1 MSLVGRTIGHYKI
14 EGKLGSGG
22 MGDVYLAR
30 DLKLDREVA
39 LKVLPPDM
47 AANPQ
52 RLQRFE
58 REAKTVATLNHPNI
72 VTLFSVEEADGV
84 RFLTMERVIGQAL
97 DVRITP
103 GGMSFKGFMEVARPL
118 ADALAAAHEKGV
130 VHRDL
135 KPANVMV
142 SDDGRVKVLD
152 FGLAKLQEPDRPDN
166 LSDIKTQ
173 GLTRE
178 GTIVGTVPYMSPEQL
193 QGRAVDHR
201 SDLFSLGVIYY
212 QMLTGRRPF
221 HGGTSAE
228 TISSILR
235 DTPHSV
241 NEINVSL
248 PNHLGRIVRRCLNK
262 DPNERYQT
270 ARDLAIDLKE
280 LKEEIS
286 DSERVNVN
294 SIAVLPFA
302 NMSPDPE
309 QEYFCEGIAEEL
321 INGLGRIKNLRVASR
336 TSAFQFKGSKHDIRE
351 IGERLNVEKVV
362 EGSVRKSGSQIRIT
376 AQVVNVNDG
385 YRLWSERYDRKLEDI
400 FAIQDEIAESIVRAL
415 EVTLSPKERR
425 AIQNVATRDVEAYDF
440 YLRGRKSFWEWRHT
454 GWTQARQ
461 MFERA
466 IKLDPNYALAY
477 AAIADCC
484 SFIFMY
490 ADRSEKERVL
500 AEEASRK
507 ALQLDPDLAEAH
519 AARGMVLSL
528 SDNNEQAAVH
538 FEKAISLNPRLYDA
552 YYFYARASV
561 ALGKYDKA
569 ARLYEQA
576 MEVRPEDYQVP
587 LLLPQV
593 YRSLHRLEDEKA
605 ISRVGIEKAKRH
617 LELNPDDPRA
627 LYLGGGAMAKLGVV
641 EHDEAMVQEGLKMV
655 NRTVE
660 LSPDEVGVLYN
671 VSCIYATLGRADEAL
686 TLLERAVRNGYNH
699 LAWLETDSD
708 FDSIRQHPRFQALT
722 RTVADRQ

>member
-1 MSLVGRTIGHYKI
+1 MVGRTLGHYRI

-22 MGDVYLAR
+22 MGEVYLAR

-39 LKVLPPDM
+39 LKVLPAEM

-72 VTLFSVEEADGV
+72 VTIFSVEEADGV
-84 RFLTMERVIGQAL
+84 RFLTMERVVGQPL
-97 DVRITP
+97 DGRITP
-103 GGMSFKGFMEVARPL
+103 GGMAFRPFMEIARPL
-118 ADALAAAHEKGV
+118 ADALAASHEKGV

-142 SDDGRVKVLD
+142 GDDGRVKVLD
-152 FGLAKLQEPDRPDN
+152 FGLAKLQEPERPDS
-166 LSDIKTQ
+166 LSDAPTQ

-193 QGRAVDHR
+193 QGRGIDHR

-212 QMLTGRRPF
+212 QMLTGKRPF

-235 DTPHSV
+235 DTPHPV
-241 NEINVSL
+241 NEINVTL

-270 ARDLAIDLKE
+270 ARDLALDLKE
-280 LKEEIS
+280 LKQEIS
-286 DSERVNVN
+286 DTERANVN

-336 TSAFQFKGSKHDIRE
+336 TSAFQFKGTKHDIRE

-376 AQVVNVNDG
+376 AQVVNVADG

-466 IKLDPNYALAY
+466 IKLDPNYALAW

-484 SFIFMY
+484 SFTFTY
-490 ADRSEKERVL
+490 ADRSEKERLL

-528 SDNNEQAAVH
+528 SENNEQAAVH
-538 FEKAISLNPRLYDA
+538 FEKAISLNPRLYEA
-552 YYFYARASV
+552 HYFYARASV
-561 ALGKYDKA
+561 VQGQYAKA

-593 YRSLHRLEDEKA
+593 YRSLHRLADEQA
-605 ISRVGIEKAKRH
+605 ITRVGIEKAKRH
-617 LELNPDDPRA
+617 LEMNPDDPRA
-627 LYLGGGAMAKLGVV
+627 LYLGGGALAKLGTA
-641 EHDEAMVQEGLKMV
+641 EKNEAMVEEGLRMV

-660 LSPDEVGVLYN
+660 LSPEEVGVLYN

-708 FDSIRQHPRFQALT
+708 FDSIRDHPRFKALVK
-722 RTVADRQ
+722 TVADRQ

>member
-1 MSLVGRTIGHYKI
+1 MIGRTLGHYRI
-14 EGKLGSGG
+14 ESKLGSGG
-22 MGDVYLAR
+22 MGEVYLAR
-30 DLKLDREVA
+30 DLRLDREVA
-39 LKVLPPDM
+39 LKVLPADM

-84 RFLTMERVIGQAL
+84 RFLTMERVTGQPL

-103 GGMSFKGFMEVARPL
+103 GGMSFKAFVEIARPL
-118 ADALAAAHEKGV
+118 AEALAAAHDKGV

-135 KPANVMV
+135 KPANIMV
-142 SDDGRVKVLD
+142 TDDGRVKVLD
-152 FGLAKLQEPDRPDN
+152 FGLAKLQEPDKPEN
-166 LSDIKTQ
+166 VSEVMTQ

-178 GTIVGTVPYMSPEQL
+178 GTVVGTVPYMSPEQL

-201 SDLFSLGVIYY
+201 ADLFSLGIIFY
-212 QMLTGRRPF
+212 QMLTGKRPF

-235 DTPHSV
+235 DTPHPV
-241 NEINVSL
+241 NEINVAL
-248 PNHLGRIVRRCLNK
+248 PNHLARIVRRCLNK
-262 DPNERYQT
+262 DPDERYQT
-270 ARDLAIDLKE
+270 ARDLLIELKE
-280 LKEEIS
+280 LKQEIS
-286 DSERVNVN
+286 DTERRAVN

-336 TSAFQFKGSKHDIRE
+336 TSAFQFKGTKHDIRE

-362 EGSVRKSGSQIRIT
+362 EGSVRKSGNQIRIT
-376 AQVVNVNDG
+376 AQLVNVTDG

-400 FAIQDEIAESIVRAL
+400 FAIQDEIAESIVQAL
-415 EVTLSPKERR
+415 EVTLSPRERR

-440 YLRGRKSFWEWRHT
+440 YLRGRKSFWEWTHR
-454 GWTQARQ
+454 GWTTARQ

-466 IKLDPNYALAY
+466 IKLDPNYATAY
-477 AAIADCC
+477 AAVADCC

-490 ADRSEKERVL
+490 ADRSERERVL

-538 FEKAISLNPRLYDA
+538 FDKAIALNPKLYEA

-561 ALGKYDKA
+561 AQGQYAKA
-569 ARLYEQA
+569 ARLFEQA

-593 YRSLHRLEDEKA
+593 YRSLHRPDDEKA
-605 ISRVGIEKAKRH
+605 MNRIGVEKARRH
-617 LELNPDDPRA
+617 LELNPDDVRA
-627 LYLGGGAMAKLGVV
+627 LYLCGGSVARSGEV
-641 EHDEAMVQEGLKMV
+641 EEGLKL
-655 NRTVE
+655 VE
-660 LSPDEVGVLYN
+660 RAVALQPDEVGVLYN
-671 VSCIYATLGRADEAL
+671 AACIYSTLDRKEEAL
-686 TLLERAVRNGYNH
+686 TYLERAVRNGYNH

-708 FDSIRQHPRFQALT
+708 FDPIRDDPRFKALVKI
-722 RTVADRQ
+722 VADRQ

>member
-1 MSLVGRTIGHYKI
+1 MVGRTLGHYRI

-22 MGDVYLAR
+22 MGEVYLAR

-39 LKVLPPDM
+39 LKVLPAEM

-58 REAKTVATLNHPNI
+58 REAKTVATLSHPNI
-72 VTLFSVEEADGV
+72 VTIFSVEEADGV
-84 RFLTMERVIGQAL
+84 RFLTMERVVGQPL
-97 DVRITP
+97 DGRITP
-103 GGMSFKGFMEVARPL
+103 GGMAFRPFMEIARPL

-135 KPANVMV
+135 KPANIMV
-142 SDDGRVKVLD
+142 GDDGRVKVLD
-152 FGLAKLQEPDRPDN
+152 FGLAKLQEPERPDS
-166 LSDIKTQ
+166 LSDAPTQ

-193 QGRAVDHR
+193 QGRGVDHR

-212 QMLTGRRPF
+212 QMLTGKRPF

-235 DTPHSV
+235 DTPHPV
-241 NEINVSL
+241 NEINVTL

-280 LKEEIS
+280 LKQEIS
-286 DSERVNVN
+286 DTERANVN

-336 TSAFQFKGSKHDIRE
+336 TSAFQFKGTKHDIRE

-362 EGSVRKSGSQIRIT
+362 EGSVRKSGNQIRIT
-376 AQVVNVNDG
+376 AQLVNVTDG

-466 IKLDPNYALAY
+466 IKLDPNYALAW

-484 SFIFMY
+484 SFTFMY
-490 ADRSEKERVL
+490 ADRSEKERLL

-538 FEKAISLNPRLYDA
+538 FEKAIALNPRLYEA
-552 YYFYARASV
+552 YYFFARASV
-561 ALGKYDKA
+561 AQGQYAKA

-593 YRSLHRLEDEKA
+593 YHSLHRAEDESA
-605 ISRVGIEKAKRH
+605 IARVGIEKAKRH

-627 LYLGGGAMAKLGVV
+627 LYLGGGAMAKLGASEGDKALV
-641 EHDEAMVQEGLKMV
+641 EEGLRMV
-655 NRTVE
+655 DRTVA
-660 LSPDEVGVLYN
+660 LTPDEVGVLYN

-708 FDSIRQHPRFQALT
+708 FDSIRETPRFKALFK
-722 RTVADRQ
+722 TVADRQ

>member
-1 MSLVGRTIGHYKI
+1 MIGRTLGHYRI
-14 EGKLGSGG
+14 DGKLGSGG
-22 MGDVYLAR
+22 MGEVYLAR

-39 LKVLPPDM
+39 LKVLPADM

-84 RFLTMERVIGQAL
+84 RFLTMERVTGQPL

-103 GGMSFKGFMEVARPL
+103 GGMSFKAFVEIARPL
-118 ADALAAAHEKGV
+118 AEALAAAHEKGI

-135 KPANVMV
+135 KPANIMV

-152 FGLAKLQEPDRPDN
+152 FGLAKLQEPDKPEHVSE
-166 LSDIKTQ
+166 LMTQ

-178 GTIVGTVPYMSPEQL
+178 GTIVGTVPYMAPEQL

-201 SDLFSLGVIYY
+201 ADLFSLGIIFY

-228 TISSILR
+228 TISAILR
-235 DTPHSV
+235 DTPHPV
-241 NEINVSL
+241 NEINVAL
-248 PNHLGRIVRRCLNK
+248 PNHLARIVRRCLNK

-270 ARDLAIDLKE
+270 ARDLLIELKE
-280 LKEEIS
+280 LKQEIS
-286 DSERVNVN
+286 DTERRAVN

-321 INGLGRIKNLRVASR
+321 INGLGRIKDLRVASR
-336 TSAFQFKGSKHDIRE
+336 TSAFQFKGTKHDIRE

-362 EGSVRKSGSQIRIT
+362 EGSVRKSGNQIRIT
-376 AQVVNVNDG
+376 VQMVNVTDG

-400 FAIQDEIAESIVRAL
+400 FVIQDEIAESIVRAL

-440 YLRGRKSFWEWRHT
+440 YLRGRKSFWEFNHRS
-454 GWTQARQ
+454 WTQARQ

-466 IKLDPNYALAY
+466 IKLDPSYALAY

-490 ADRSEKERVL
+490 ADRSERERLL

-528 SDNNEQAAVH
+528 SDNHDQAGVH
-538 FEKAISLNPRLYDA
+538 FEKAISLNPKLFEA
-552 YYFYARASV
+552 YYFYGRASV
-561 ALGKYDKA
+561 AQGKYAKA
-569 ARLYEQA
+569 ARLFEQA

-593 YRSLHRLEDEKA
+593 YRSLHRPEDEA
-605 ISRVGIEKAKRH
+605 AMNRLGLEKAQRH
-617 LELNPDDPRA
+617 LELNPDDVRA
-627 LYLGGGAMAKLGVV
+627 LYLCGGTLARMGDMEG
-641 EHDEAMVQEGLKMV
+641 GLKL
-655 NRTVE
+655 VE
-660 LSPDEVGVLYN
+660 RAVALQPDEVGVLYN
-671 VSCIYATLGRADEAL
+671 AACIYATLERRDEAL
-686 TLLERAVRNGYNH
+686 TYLERAVRNGYNH

-708 FDSIRQHPRFQALT
+708 FDSLRDDPRFKALVKV
-722 RTVADRQ
+722 VADRQ

>member
-1 MSLVGRTIGHYKI
+1 MLGRTLGHYRI
-14 EGKLGSGG
+14 DGKLGSGG
-22 MGDVYLAR
+22 MGEVYLAR
-30 DLKLDREVA
+30 DLRLDREVA
-39 LKVLPPDM
+39 LKVLPADM

-84 RFLTMERVIGQAL
+84 RFLTMERVTGTPL

-103 GGMSFKGFMEVARPL
+103 GGMSFKAFIEVARPL
-118 ADALAAAHEKGV
+118 AEALAAAHEKGI

-135 KPANVMV
+135 KPANIMV

-152 FGLAKLQEPDRPDN
+152 FGLAKLQEPDKPEHVSE
-166 LSDIKTQ
+166 LMTQ

-178 GTIVGTVPYMSPEQL
+178 GTIVGTVPYMAPEQL
-193 QGRAVDHR
+193 QGRPVDHR
-201 SDLFSLGVIYY
+201 SDLFSLGIIFY

-235 DTPHSV
+235 DTPHPV

-262 DPNERYQT
+262 DPDERYQT
-270 ARDLAIDLKE
+270 ARDLLIELKE
-280 LKEEIS
+280 LKQEIS
-286 DSERVNVN
+286 DSERRAVN

-321 INGLGRIKNLRVASR
+321 INGLGRIKDLRVASR
-336 TSAFQFKGSKHDIRE
+336 TSAFQFKGTKHDIRE

-362 EGSVRKSGSQIRIT
+362 EGSVRKSGNQVRIT
-376 AQVVNVNDG
+376 AQLVNVTDG

-440 YLRGRKSFWEWRHT
+440 YLRGRKSFWEWRHS

-466 IKLDPNYALAY
+466 IKLDPSYALAY

-490 ADRSEKERVL
+490 ADRSERERVL

-519 AARGMVLSL
+519 AARGMVQSL

-538 FEKAISLNPRLYDA
+538 FEKAIALNPRLYEA

-561 ALGKYDKA
+561 VQGQFAKA

-593 YRSLHRLEDEKA
+593 YRSLNRLDDETA
-605 ISRVGIEKAKRH
+605 IARVGLEKAKRH

-627 LYLGGGAMAKLGVV
+627 LYLGGGSMAKLGAA
-641 EHDEAMVQEGLKMV
+641 EGNAAMVEEGVRMV
-655 NRTVE
+655 ERTVT
-660 LSPDEVGVLYN
+660 LAPDEVGTLYN
-671 VSCIYATLGRADEAL
+671 VSCIYATLGRSDEAL

-708 FDSIRQHPRFQALT
+708 FDSIRDEPRFKALHKI
-722 RTVADRQ
+722 VADRQ

>member
-1 MSLVGRTIGHYKI
+1 
-14 EGKLGSGG
+14 
-22 MGDVYLAR
+22 
-30 DLKLDREVA
+30 
-39 LKVLPPDM
+39 
-47 AANPQ
+47 
-52 RLQRFE
+52 
-58 REAKTVATLNHPNI
+58 
-72 VTLFSVEEADGV
+72 
-84 RFLTMERVIGQAL
+84 
-97 DVRITP
+97 
-103 GGMSFKGFMEVARPL
+103 
-118 ADALAAAHEKGV
+118 
-130 VHRDL
+130 
-135 KPANVMV
+135 MV
-142 SDDGRVKVLD
+142 
-152 FGLAKLQEPDRPDN
+152 
-166 LSDIKTQ
+166 
-173 GLTRE
+173 
-178 GTIVGTVPYMSPEQL
+178 VGTVPYMSPEQL
-193 QGRAVDHR
+193 QGRPVDHR
-201 SDLFSLGVIYY
+201 ADLFSLGIIFY
-212 QMLTGRRPF
+212 QMLTGKRPF

-235 DTPHSV
+235 DTPHPV
-241 NEINVSL
+241 NEINVAL
-248 PNHLGRIVRRCLNK
+248 PNHLARIVRRCLNK

-270 ARDLAIDLKE
+270 ARDLLIELKE
-280 LKEEIS
+280 LKQEIS
-286 DSERVNVN
+286 DSERRAVN

-321 INGLGRIKNLRVASR
+321 INGLGRIQDLRVASR
-336 TSAFQFKGSKHDIRE
+336 TSAFQFKGTKHDIRE

-362 EGSVRKSGSQIRIT
+362 EGSVRKSGNQVRIT
-376 AQVVNVNDG
+376 AQLVNVTDG

-440 YLRGRKSFWEWRHT
+440 YLRGRKSFWEWRHS

-466 IKLDPNYALAY
+466 IKLDPSYALAY

-490 ADRSEKERVL
+490 ADRSERERVL

-538 FEKAISLNPRLYDA
+538 FEKAIALNPRLYEA

-561 ALGKYDKA
+561 VQGQFAKA

-593 YRSLHRLEDEKA
+593 YRSLHRLDDETA
-605 ISRVGIEKAKRH
+605 IARVGLEKAKRH

-627 LYLGGGAMAKLGVV
+627 LYLGGGSMAKLGAAEGNATMV
-641 EHDEAMVQEGLKMV
+641 EEGVRMVE
-655 NRTVE
+655 RTVS
-660 LSPDEVGVLYN
+660 LAPDEVGTLYN
-671 VSCIYATLGRADEAL
+671 VSCIYATLGRSDEAL

-708 FDSIRQHPRFQALT
+708 FDSIRDEPRFKALHKI
-722 RTVADRQ
+722 VADRQ